1 MLSLITIIGDLYI
14 NPTLKERGYVP
25 AKFKSGGG
33 RFRQVARACLRVG
46 GSVVL
51 VGPRWRRIKC
61 SPNSLSFAKVLIVH
75 PDLERRWSIG
85 NEPWL
90 PWRGKRLPNTCAISV
105 ALPTKVIGPSKS
117 IAFCCMPLGLF

>member
-1 MLSLITIIGDLYI
+1 MLSLMTIIYDLYI
-14 NPTLKERGYVP
+14 NPTLTESVSKVGEAEFV
-25 AKFKSGGG
+25 KSP
-33 RFRQVARACLRVG
+33 VLASELADLSC
-46 GSVVL
+46 GSVRAG
-51 VGPRWRRIKC
+51 VGLTDLQ
-61 SPNSLSFAKVLIVH
+61 SNSLSFAKVLIAH